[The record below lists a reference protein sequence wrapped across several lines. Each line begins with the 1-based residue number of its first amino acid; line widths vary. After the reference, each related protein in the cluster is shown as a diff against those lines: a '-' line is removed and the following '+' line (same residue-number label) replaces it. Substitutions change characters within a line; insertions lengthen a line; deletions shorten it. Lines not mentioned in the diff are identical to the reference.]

1 MTSVNKAIILGRLG
15 KDPEIK
21 QTPSGIVI
29 ATMTIATSE
38 FRKKEGE
45 RVEETE
51 WHRVTAIGK
60 LAEIVNSYCKKGQ
73 LVYIEGRLR
82 TKKWQKD
89 GIDSYMTEIIADALQ
104 MITKGESKQKDERPA
119 QDSLK
124 DAEDDISF

>member
-15 KDPEIK
+15 KDPDIK

-89 GIDSYMTEIIADALQ
+89 GIDRYMTEIIADALQ
-104 MITKGESKQKDERPA
+104 MITKGESKQKDERPT
-119 QDSLK
+119 QGSLK
-124 DAEDDISF
+124 DTEDDIPF

>member
-15 KDPEIK
+15 KDPDIK
-21 QTPSGIVI
+21 QTPSGLVI

-89 GIDSYMTEIIADALQ
+89 GIDRYMTEIIADALQ

-124 DAEDDISF
+124 DAEDDIPF

>member
-89 GIDSYMTEIIADALQ
+89 GIDRYMTEIIADALQ

-124 DAEDDISF
+124 DAEDDIPF

>member
-89 GIDSYMTEIIADALQ
+89 GIDRYMTEIIADALQ

-119 QDSLK
+119 QDRLK
-124 DAEDDISF
+124 DAEDDIPF

>member
-15 KDPEIK
+15 KDPEIR

-89 GIDSYMTEIIADALQ
+89 GIDRYMTEIIADALQ
-104 MITKGESKQKDERPA
+104 MITKSESKQKDERPA
-119 QDSLK
+119 QDRLK
-124 DAEDDISF
+124 DAEDDIPF

>member
-15 KDPEIK
+15 KDPDIK

-89 GIDSYMTEIIADALQ
+89 GIDRYMTEIIADALQ

-124 DAEDDISF
+124 DAEDDIPF

>member
-89 GIDSYMTEIIADALQ
+89 GIDRYTTEIIADALQ

-124 DAEDDISF
+124 DAEDDIPF

>member
-89 GIDSYMTEIIADALQ
+89 GIDRYMTEIIADALQ
-104 MITKGESKQKDERPA
+104 MIAKSESKQKDERPA

-124 DAEDDISF
+124 DAEDDIPF

>member
-89 GIDSYMTEIIADALQ
+89 GIDRYMTEIIVDALQ
-104 MITKGESKQKDERPA
+104 MITKSESKQKDERPA

-124 DAEDDISF
+124 DAEDDIPF

>member
-15 KDPEIK
+15 KDPDIK

-89 GIDSYMTEIIADALQ
+89 GIDRYMTEIIADALQ
-104 MITKGESKQKDERPA
+104 MITKGESKQKNERPA

-124 DAEDDISF
+124 DAEDDIPF

>member
-15 KDPEIK
+15 KDPEIR

-89 GIDSYMTEIIADALQ
+89 GIDRYMTEIIADALQ

-124 DAEDDISF
+124 DAEDDIPF

>member
-89 GIDSYMTEIIADALQ
+89 GIDRYTTEIIADALQ
-104 MITKGESKQKDERPA
+104 MITKSESKQKDERPA

-124 DAEDDISF
+124 DAEDDIPF

>member
-124 DAEDDISF
+124 DAEDDIPF

>member
-89 GIDSYMTEIIADALQ
+89 GIDRYMTEIIADALQ
-104 MITKGESKQKDERPA
+104 MITKSESKQKDERPA

-124 DAEDDISF
+124 DAEDDIPF

>member
-15 KDPEIK
+15 KDPEIR

-89 GIDSYMTEIIADALQ
+89 GIDRYMTEIIADALQ
-104 MITKGESKQKDERPA
+104 MITKGESKQKDERPV

-124 DAEDDISF
+124 DAEDDIPF